1 MTISNKIKSLEE
13 IKIEASRLG
22 DSCIIVLTY
31 GHFSV
36 IHPGHLRYLQF
47 AKSKGDL
54 LVVAVQKLGK
64 HNEHFSQQERAEAIS
79 NLAIVDRVVLLDGDI
94 ITAITKLKPNY
105 YVKGK
110 EFENKSHLFS
120 DEIEAVKKIGGKI
133 VYSSGE
139 VKYATSRIGK
149 THKNEI
155 TREKLQSFLKSCER
169 QKIDLLKL
177 KKAIEDFNKL
187 NMLVIGDTIV
197 DQFVACDSLGISS
210 EAPVQVVRELD
221 AQEFI
226 GGAAIIA
233 LHLKKMGANTYFL
246 SVVGSDSTAS
256 YVQEALDKAQINS
269 LLHKDESRP
278 TTFKIRYMVN
288 NQKLLRVSRLK
299 QHSLSKEI
307 ENVYIDELKRIIPSM
322 DGVIV
327 SDFAYGMLTPKIIS
341 TILELSKTHRVKIFA
356 DAQSSSQI
364 GDIAKYRGIT
374 LSTPTEKETRI
385 ALSDQESGIEKLA
398 HRFLNETKNDNLTI
412 TLGDQGVLAY
422 THNPEDPCDYNSEYF
437 CALSD
442 SAVDVAGAGDAF
454 LSGASLT
461 LSSGLNIMEASAIG
475 SIMSA
480 ISVMRVG
487 NISISKEEVINNINL
502 ILENDGSDMNYLKYV

>member
-1 MTISNKIKSLEE
+1 MTGSKKIKTLTE
-13 IKIEASRLG
+13 IKSEITPLRPERKIS
-22 DSCIIVLTY
+22 LTY

-47 AKSKGDL
+47 AKSKGDF
-54 LVVAVQKLGK
+54 LVVAIQKLGK
-64 HNEHFSQQERAEAIS
+64 DNEHFSQQERAEAIS
-79 NLAIVDRVVLLDGDI
+79 NLAIVDRVILLDEN
-94 ITAITKLKPNY
+94 ITSAIKEIKPDF

-110 EFENKSHLFS
+110 EFENNTELFI
-120 DEIEAVKKIGGKI
+120 DEIKAVEEAGGKV

-149 THKNEI
+149 GQKNI
-155 TREKLQSFLKSCER
+155 LSPEKAKAFLKTCKR
-169 QKIDLLKL
+169 QNIDFLKL
-177 KKAIEDFNKL
+177 KKKIEEFNKL
-187 NMLVIGDTIV
+187 KILVIGDTIV

-233 LHLKKMGANTYFL
+233 LHLKKLGASAHFF
-246 SVVGSDSTAS
+246 SVLGNDSS
-256 YVQEALDKAQINS
+256 SNYVQKMLDKAGIES
-269 LLHKDESRP
+269 LLYRDESRP

-299 QHSLSKEI
+299 QHSLSREI
-307 ENVYIDELKRIIPSM
+307 ENIYLEELRKVIPTM
-322 DGVIV
+322 DGIII
-327 SDFAYGMLTPKIIS
+327 SDFAYGMLTSRIIEEI
-341 TILELSKTHRVKIFA
+341 TELSKACKVNIYA

-364 GDIAKYRGIT
+364 GDIAKYKGIS
-374 LSTPTEKETRI
+374 LSTPTEKEIRI
-385 ALSDQESGIEKLA
+385 ALSDQESGIEELA
-398 HRFLNETKNDNLTI
+398 HRFLNETQNNYLTV
-412 TLGDQGVLAY
+412 TLGSQGVLAY
-422 THNPEDPCDYNSEYF
+422 SGAPNTESIDSEYF

-454 LSGASLT
+454 LSGASLA
-461 LSSGLNIMEASAIG
+461 LSSGLNVMEASAIG

-480 ISVMRVG
+480 ISIKRVG
-487 NISISKEEVINNINL
+487 NISISKEDIINYINL
-502 ILENDGSDMNYLKYV
+502 LLENDGSDMNYLKYV